1 MCDYDSRFRVCWGF
15 GLPACI
21 VCPFWT
27 VLYCSAYVHAY
38 MAFLCMCMHPLPFP
52 SSVVLSSSRKWAQL
66 GASLLE
72 SPVSI
77 PEDPRRSRTQR
88 TRATFLPKL
97 RNLLPVDHDGWLFV
111 MSKRIAIFYRKVR
124 VVVSRLHLPWA
135 VSYVVFGSMS
145 K

>member
-1 MCDYDSRFRVCWGF
+1 LLGF
-15 GLPACI
+15 WPAG
-21 VCPFWT
+21 
-27 VLYCSAYVHAY
+27 LYCMSVLDGPLLLCIRTCIHGI
-38 MAFLCMCMHPLPFP
+38 LCMCMHPLPFP